1 MLRRLT
7 SIAVSALLSAM
18 LAGAATPAVVSAQST
33 GPWFWDSV
41 AIHYNGTDPKAI
53 HGTDAFGYEWQCME
67 LVQRYWYTKGWSPEK
82 MWTRLGVPGAAKIQS
97 AYQTFD
103 PQYTPSFAIRR
114 GNGQPFL
121 PQAGDVL
128 VFAKTTSWPH
138 GHVAIVTGVS
148 GGRVTF
154 VQENVGLHWQDWL
167 PITGTMAKGYRV
179 SSKPGYPNVS
189 GWLHPKATSVP
200 PPATATAP
208 PAPTNVTA
216 TGQDSSHVRIAWA
229 DNSGGQAS
237 YQVNRASGSQWVAIA
252 NVVLGSTSYTDG
264 GLAASTTYQYLICA
278 YNGAGTTCAANIV
291 FGTTTAGQGQP
302 PPAPTNLSAV
312 ALDANRIQLT
322 WTDTSNGAAQF
333 QVFEGGTYL
342 ATVSTGT
349 SYVRT
354 GLVAGST
361 HCYQVDAFDL
371 FGTSA
376 MSGSACL
383 TTPPAAM
390 VIPAA
395 PTNVTATAINATT
408 VRVAW
413 TDNATNEQGFRV
425 SDNVTTTLVGQNP
438 SQGYTYFDYPTNPST
453 WECFHV
459 QAFNSAGSSA
469 WSPWSACL
477 TTPPAA
483 MVIPA
488 APTNVTAT
496 AINATTVRV
505 AWTDNATNEQGF
517 RVSDNV
523 TTTLV
528 GQNPSQGYTYFDYPT
543 NPSTWECFHVQAFNS
558 AGSSAWSPWSACL
571 TTPPATASGPVIH
584 SVCVTWIYPNDLSN
598 VSYQILG
605 TGLGVHTPYDA
616 DTTFLRI
623 NDLSQNWVAGYVF
636 SYGFSSVTL
645 AVSNWNDTGIAMDHY
660 SGVYGQ
666 YPQIAYPGD
675 SIQIEVWNPQ
685 TGAGPATYQFQM
697 PSTNVCL

>member
-477 TTPPAA
+477 TTPPA
-483 MVIPA
+483 
-488 APTNVTAT
+488 
-496 AINATTVRV
+496 
-505 AWTDNATNEQGF
+505 
-517 RVSDNV
+517 
-523 TTTLV
+523 
-528 GQNPSQGYTYFDYPT
+528 
-543 NPSTWECFHVQAFNS
+543 
-558 AGSSAWSPWSACL
+558 
-571 TTPPATASGPVIH
+571 TASGPVIH